1 MQNVGSGCVRHRMMT
16 EVFDAKKEEATGEE
30 RNA

>member
-16 EVFDAKKEEATGEE
+16 EVFGAKREEATGKE